1 MMMTRREGEEEDLDE
16 MGRNIEKMLSNKKTN
31 NQFHE
36 NISTED
42 FSTQIFETS
51 LSEAVTAGQLFSFHV

>member
-1 MMMTRREGEEEDLDE
+1 MNE

-31 NQFHE
+31 NQFSD

-42 FSTQIFETS
+42 FLTQTSETS
-51 LSEAVTAGQLFSFHV
+51 LSEDSTTAALDVRAPAMAC